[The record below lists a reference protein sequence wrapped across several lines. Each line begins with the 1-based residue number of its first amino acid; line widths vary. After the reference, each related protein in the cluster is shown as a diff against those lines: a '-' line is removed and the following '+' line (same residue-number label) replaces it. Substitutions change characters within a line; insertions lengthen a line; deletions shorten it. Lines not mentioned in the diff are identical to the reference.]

1 MLHRITLYIIKRL
14 VLLFWAA
21 WLSIVAMTNVL
32 NGIQASGA
40 ISSSFKFVSGNWQW
54 INQVMDPVGVP
65 RGLQA
70 ALFAGAIVW
79 EALAA
84 VLFWRAVATYRGL
97 PLAQERVTLCACGVN
112 LALWAAFQ
120 VLDEVFLGYQPEG
133 VHRVIFVSQIVTL
146 MFLHLLT
153 DTPQQAGIGG
163 TGDPEQ
169 RIGSGQ

>member
-1 MLHRITLYIIKRL
+1 
-14 VLLFWAA
+14 
-21 WLSIVAMTNVL
+21 
-32 NGIQASGA
+32 
-40 ISSSFKFVSGNWQW
+40 
-54 INQVMDPVGVP
+54 
-65 RGLQA
+65 
-70 ALFAGAIVW
+70 
-79 EALAA
+79 
-84 VLFWRAVATYRGL
+84 
-97 PLAQERVTLCACGVN
+97 

-163 TGDPEQ
+163 TGGPEQ